1 MRTWITLHPYCSI
14 MWPAYMYVG
23 DSGVISGAHYNPL
36 VHFDLACR
44 SDARHS
50 DNSVKRSDV
59 AGHRFEWQLGKNK
72 VI

>member
-1 MRTWITLHPYCSI
+1 MWVTLESFLE
-14 MWPAYMYVG
+14 
-23 DSGVISGAHYNPL
+23 AHYNPL
-36 VHFDLACR
+36 VRFDLACR